1 MDNVT
6 GTLDKF
12 HLGVSA
18 DGQSCVMV
26 FVDEAQRSINCVANY
41 AEFQT
46 FIASLNRVA
55 EEMARRRQGDSPT
68 DLASEEA
75 QEEDDDIG
83 VGGLPLDTLNVASA
97 AFQMNKDAGY
107 IEGALVGDAGE
118 IVGIRMCPEVACQL
132 TRAMLMSAPA
142 ASSC

>member
-1 MDNVT
+1 MEAAMDNVT

-18 DGQSCVMV
+18 DGKSCVMV
-26 FVDEAQRSINCVANY
+26 FVDESQRSINCVADF
-41 AEFQT
+41 AEFKA
-46 FIASLNRVA
+46 FISSLSHAAN
-55 EEMARRRQGDSPT
+55 EMARRRG
-68 DLASEEA
+68 ASGESDGETVT
-75 QEEDDDIG
+75 ENDDDD
-83 VGGLPLDTLNVASA
+83 VVRPATMNVASA
-97 AFQMNKDAGY
+97 AFQMNKDEGY

-118 IVGIRMCPEVACQL
+118 IVGVRMCTEVACQL

>member
-1 MDNVT
+1 MDDVI

-18 DGQSCVMV
+18 DGKSCVMV
-26 FVDEAQRSINCVANY
+26 FVDEDQHSINCVADF
-41 AEFQT
+41 AEFKA
-46 FIASLNRVA
+46 FISSLSHAAN
-55 EEMARRRQGDSPT
+55 EMARRRNASGET
-68 DLASEEA
+68 DGEA
-75 QEEDDDIG
+75 VNDDMAIR
-83 VGGLPLDTLNVASA
+83 PAAMNVASA
-97 AFQMNKDAGY
+97 AFQMNKDEGY

-118 IVGIRMCPEVACQL
+118 VVGVRMCTEVACQL